1 MIAIPESVVKRV
13 PYIGP
18 VVSSVGLA
26 LDVKEIVENSTPIV
40 RQKLLL
46 AVLLKSAPHLNYLL
60 QANASC
66 YAVDF
71 LHLSLHV
78 VTHWS

>member
-26 LDVKEIVENSTPIV
+26 LDGKAVWSDIELSGTFNLSEQAILTPSRTPAFARYVSLGINS
-40 RQKLLL
+40 
-46 AVLLKSAPHLNYLL
+46 SALTMFKGSIMKIN
-60 QANASC
+60 
-66 YAVDF
+66 
-71 LHLSLHV
+71 
-78 VTHWS
+78 

>member
-26 LDVKEIVENSTPIV
+26 LDGK
-40 RQKLLL
+40 
-46 AVLLKSAPHLNYLL
+46 AV
-60 QANASC
+60 
-66 YAVDF
+66 
-71 LHLSLHV
+71 
-78 VTHWS
+78 